1 MSKGSDVTL
10 QGLALASLGMLFL
23 LGGLAL
29 SVFRTISK
37 GQREWMGIFAGQR
50 GRVAA
55 EAVTPGTWSAVG
67 VLFGLLGLGLLFAG
81 LNLFLRQ

>member
-1 MSKGSDVTL
+1 VAL
-10 QGLALASLGMLFL
+10 QGLVLAFLGVLFL

-29 SVFRTISK
+29 SIFREAISK
-37 GQREWMGIFAGQR
+37 GHREWMGIFAGRR
-50 GRVAA
+50 GREAA
-55 EAVTPGTWSAVG
+55 EAVTPGTWLAVG